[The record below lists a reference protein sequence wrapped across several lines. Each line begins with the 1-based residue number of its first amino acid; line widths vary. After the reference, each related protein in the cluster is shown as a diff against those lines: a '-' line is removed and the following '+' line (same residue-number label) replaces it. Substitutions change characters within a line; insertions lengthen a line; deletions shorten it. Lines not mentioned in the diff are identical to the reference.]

1 MSHIKGTLFHKRDGK
16 LHIYQRNDVIDGNLL
31 TQNWYGR
38 CSIGGQTKVF
48 TSGTRNRSKAIKIL
62 EKKFDKLHLRV
73 ELGDNIHSK
82 TFKSDLKEYLAS
94 LENNSS
100 IKERTKDFYREKIRM
115 IMSCKGLLNKKVS
128 NLTMSDINTHYLVW
142 RKNNSNLKGAT
153 LRGDLTV
160 LQGFL
165 NWCFSQGKRKQRVTS
180 LAKALL
186 SKELRSQRTSRIGFT
201 KEQYQHL
208 LKTSR
213 QRIKEGKTLKIRFE
227 RQRLHQFIIF
237 MVGTGLRVD
246 ECLNLQWDDVTF
258 MDRNKGNTGLSQLDD
273 DNRYYTKINVS
284 KSKTGTRETMGVA
297 SSYWA
302 LQSLIKLYKETGL
315 QKIQGKIFGVKS
327 FRIGLNTLLET
338 SALKEIKVGDSIKTR
353 DSKSFRNTFI
363 QFGLDKGLSSNA
375 ISKLCGTSS
384 QMIDRFYTANTQ
396 LESMLNILLQ
406 TNRSLIK
413 RVS

>member
-1 MSHIKGTLFHKRDGK
+1 MSHIKVTLFHKRGGK

-31 TQNWYGR
+31 TKNWYGR

-48 TSGTRNRSKAIKIL
+48 TSGTRHRSKAIKIL

-142 RKNNSNLKGAT
+142 RKNNTNLKGAT

-165 NWCFSQGKRKQRVTS
+165 NWCFTQGKRKQRVTS

-208 LKTSR
+208 LKISR
-213 QRIKEGKTLKIRFE
+213 QRIKEGKTLKIKFE

-327 FRIGLNTLLET
+327 FRIGLNTLLEA
-338 SALKEIKVGDSIKTR
+338 SGLKEVKIGDSIKTR

>member
-1 MSHIKGTLFHKRDGK
+1 MSHIKGTLFHKRGGK

-31 TQNWYGR
+31 TKNWYGR

-48 TSGTRNRSKAIKIL
+48 TSGTRHRSKAIKIL
-62 EKKFDKLHLRV
+62 EKKFDKLHLRF

-142 RKNNSNLKGAT
+142 RKNNTNLKGAT

-165 NWCFSQGKRKQRVTS
+165 NWCFTQGKRKQRVTS

-208 LKTSR
+208 LKISR
-213 QRIKEGKTLKIRFE
+213 QRIKEGKTLKIKFE

-327 FRIGLNTLLET
+327 FRIGLNTLLEA
-338 SALKEIKVGDSIKTR
+338 SGLKEVKIGDSIKTR

>member
-48 TSGTRNRSKAIKIL
+48 TSGTRNRSKGIKIL

-128 NLTMSDINTHYLVW
+128 SISMSDINTHYLVW
-142 RKNNSNLKGAT
+142 RKNNFNLKGAT
-153 LRGDLTV
+153 LKGDLTV

-165 NWCFSQGKRKQRVTS
+165 NWCFEQGKRKQRITS

-208 LKTSR
+208 LKISR
-213 QRIKEGKTLKIRFE
+213 QRIKEASNKKIMFE
-227 RQRLHQFIIF
+227 RGRLHQFIIF

-258 MDRNKGNTGLSQLDD
+258 MDRNKSNTGLIELDD

-284 KSKTGTRETMGVA
+284 KSKTDSRETYGVA

-302 LQSLIKLYKETGL
+302 LQSLMKLCKETGL
-315 QKIQGKIFGVKS
+315 QKIQGLIFGVKS
-327 FRIGLNTLLET
+327 FRIGLNNLLNK
-338 SALKEIKVGDSIKTR
+338 SGLKEIKIGDSVKTR
-353 DSKSFRNTFI
+353 DAKSFRNTFI
-363 QFGLDKGLSSNA
+363 QFGLDKGCSSNLL
-375 ISKLCGTSS
+375 SKLCGTSS
-384 QMIDRFYTANTQ
+384 TMIDKYYTANTQ

>member
-1 MSHIKGTLFHKRDGK
+1 MSHIKGTLFHKRGGK

-31 TQNWYGR
+31 TKNWYGR

-48 TSGTRNRSKAIKIL
+48 TSGTRHRSKAIKIL

-142 RKNNSNLKGAT
+142 RKNNTNLKGAT

-165 NWCFSQGKRKQRVTS
+165 NWCFTQGKRKQRVTS

-208 LKTSR
+208 LKISR
-213 QRIKEGKTLKIRFE
+213 QRIKEGKTLKIKFE

-258 MDRNKGNTGLSQLDD
+258 MDRNKVNTGLSQLDD

-327 FRIGLNTLLET
+327 FRIGLNTLLEA
-338 SALKEIKVGDSIKTR
+338 SGLKEVKIGDSIKTR

>member
-1 MSHIKGTLFHKRDGK
+1 MSHIKGTLFHKRGGK

-31 TQNWYGR
+31 TKNWYGR

-48 TSGTRNRSKAIKIL
+48 TSGTRHRSKAIKIL
-62 EKKFDKLHLRV
+62 EKKFNKLHLRV

-142 RKNNSNLKGAT
+142 RKNNTNLKGAT

-165 NWCFSQGKRKQRVTS
+165 NWCFTQGKRKQRVTS

-208 LKTSR
+208 LKISR
-213 QRIKEGKTLKIRFE
+213 QRIKEGKTLKIKFE

-315 QKIQGKIFGVKS
+315 QKIQGKIFGVKC
-327 FRIGLNTLLET
+327 FRIGLNTLLEA
-338 SALKEIKVGDSIKTR
+338 SGLKEVKIGDSIKTR